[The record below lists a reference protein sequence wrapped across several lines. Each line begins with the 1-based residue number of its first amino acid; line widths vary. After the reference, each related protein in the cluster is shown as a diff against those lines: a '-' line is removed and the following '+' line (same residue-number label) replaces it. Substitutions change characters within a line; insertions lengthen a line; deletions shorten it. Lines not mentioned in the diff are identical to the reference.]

1 MYDLINNLEKTY
13 KNGGLYK
20 NNYLGI
26 FDTGVEAL
34 KVSDENSRK
43 LIDLFIKINCLHG
56 FDNCYRCLNE
66 SFINNIKGI
75 KTKVI
80 SPILHCLKPNYFP
93 ILNSACISSKIFESL
108 GIGINSP
115 YEISTY
121 ISNILKIMNFRDKN
135 FKFKN
140 YRIFEIEANKKIQF
154 EDEYKTIYAY
164 ITDSSILTCSTQ
176 IVTKDWM
183 EKIAEPKNKVVLNL
197 LIDWYNAPNHEM
209 SCEEANDNFK
219 NLGKDIDSYNLIL
232 KFCNEVNRDLKIT
245 IKKDDTVFNYLVL
258 VDERNGIYKENQVK
272 SWILKTEICEAL
284 ESLGIVKKIESSK
297 FIEKYTIDDFLN
309 DVFISK
315 AEYDEIYRQLVRKKN
330 VILQGSPGVG
340 KSYMAKK
347 LAFAF
352 IGEKNEENIEMVQ
365 FHQSYSYE
373 DFIYGYKPNG
383 NEFKLTPGIFYS
395 FCKKAEKSDKP
406 FFFIIDEINRGNLS
420 KIFGELLM
428 LIESDKREN
437 CSLTLSHS
445 KERFSVPSNLYI
457 IGLMNTADRSLA
469 IIDYALRRRF
479 AFIDVNPAFNS
490 EKFKEYLLD
499 HGTEEAMVEKVINRI
514 CELNKT
520 IEEDLTLGK
529 NFEIG
534 HSYFCD
540 TNQAL
545 TEEKFKEIIKFDIIP
560 ILKEYWFDNPN
571 KAKEAIE
578 KLLD

>member
-1 MYDLINNLEKTY
+1 M
-13 KNGGLYK
+13 
-20 NNYLGI
+20 
-26 FDTGVEAL
+26 
-34 KVSDENSRK
+34 
-43 LIDLFIKINCLHG
+43 
-56 FDNCYRCLNE
+56 
-66 SFINNIKGI
+66 
-75 KTKVI
+75 
-80 SPILHCLKPNYFP
+80 
-93 ILNSACISSKIFESL
+93 
-108 GIGINSP
+108 
-115 YEISTY
+115 
-121 ISNILKIMNFRDKN
+121 
-135 FKFKN
+135 
-140 YRIFEIEANKKIQF
+140 
-154 EDEYKTIYAY
+154 
-164 ITDSSILTCSTQ
+164 
-176 IVTKDWM
+176 
-183 EKIAEPKNKVVLNL
+183 
-197 LIDWYNAPNHEM
+197 
-209 SCEEANDNFK
+209 
-219 NLGKDIDSYNLIL
+219 
-232 KFCNEVNRDLKIT
+232 
-245 IKKDDTVFNYLVL
+245 
-258 VDERNGIYKENQVK
+258 
-272 SWILKTEICEAL
+272 
-284 ESLGIVKKIESSK
+284 
-297 FIEKYTIDDFLN
+297 
-309 DVFISK
+309 FISK